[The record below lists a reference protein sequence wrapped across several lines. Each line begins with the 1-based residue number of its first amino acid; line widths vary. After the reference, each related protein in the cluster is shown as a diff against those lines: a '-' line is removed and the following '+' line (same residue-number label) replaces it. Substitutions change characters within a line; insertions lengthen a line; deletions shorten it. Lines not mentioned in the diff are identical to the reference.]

1 MDEQLKK
8 LMEEI
13 QRQKLGKV
21 VETPANEEPIIE
33 DLAAMEPP
41 RPDYSNAIK
50 KPEFSKLKEYMG
62 NLPNKV
68 ALDPN
73 YVAPVQTKEVYP
85 SPEALSKQQQAL
97 KSIRDSFNEAPD
109 QQILRMKRNLGIK

>member
-21 VETPANEEPIIE
+21 VEQPAEQEPTIE

-50 KPEFSKLKEYMG
+50 KPEFSKIKEYMG
-62 NLPNKV
+62 ATPNTVKI
-68 ALDPN
+68 DPN
-73 YVAPVQTKEVYP
+73 YVPPVLTKEVYP
-85 SPEALSKQQQAL
+85 TTEQLSKQEKAL
-97 KSIRDSFNEAPD
+97 KSIRDSFSETPD
-109 QQILRMKRNLGIK
+109 QQIQRMKRNLGIK